1 MNHRTSRLIWLFAF
15 LLAPVSVSGQYGD
28 SQTEPQ
34 PKFNWPEG
42 KKAAISLTFD
52 DGRSSQVLNG
62 VPIFNRYGVKA
73 TFFVNPRATVEH
85 LDLWKAAA
93 AQGHEIGN
101 HSLTHPCSGNFPWS
115 RDNALEEK
123 SLSDMERDIDVAGK
137 EIEELL
143 GVVPTTFAY
152 PCGQKF
158 VGRGEALE
166 SYVPL
171 IAKKFRAARGWL
183 DEHSNDPAFCDMAQL
198 MGVELDGLSFEEAKA
213 LIDDAAKQGYWI
225 VFAAHDIGKAAPQ
238 TALESTLDAI
248 CAYATR
254 PDSGLWIDTVHN
266 IADWVGKHR
275 GEQSRR

>member
-1 MNHRTSRLIWLFAF
+1 MIHRTYRLICLLFCMVT
-15 LLAPVSVSGQYGD
+15 PVSVMGQYGD
-28 SQTEPQ
+28 SQTQGQARFE
-34 PKFNWPEG
+34 WPEG
-42 KKAAISLTFD
+42 KRAAISLTFD

-73 TFFVNPRATVEH
+73 TFFVNPRATVDQ
-85 LDLWKAAA
+85 LDLWKAAV

-115 RDNALEEK
+115 RDNALEDK
-123 SLSDMERDIDVAGK
+123 SLSDMERDIDLADK
-137 EIEELL
+137 EITELL
-143 GVVPTTFAY
+143 GVEPTTFAY

-158 VGRGEALE
+158 VSRGEDLK

-183 DEHSNDPAFCDMAQL
+183 DEHSNNPAFCDMAQL
-198 MGVELDGLSFEEAKA
+198 MGVELDGLSFEEAKI
-213 LIDDAAKQGYWI
+213 LIDDAAAKGYWL
-225 VFAAHDIGKAAPQ
+225 VFAGHDIGQAAPQ

-254 PDSGLWIDTVHN
+254 PDSGLWLDTVNN
-266 IADWVGKHR
+266 ISDWVVKHR
-275 GEQSRR
+275 GADSPR